1 MEKFLIEG
9 GYSLK
14 GQVSVSGNK
23 NEALPV
29 IAACL
34 LAEETVVLE
43 NVPRIGDVEIML
55 SIIDDLGAQIQ
66 EISKNEIAICCK
78 NLKNIELDKEKCASL
93 RASILLAGPLLAR
106 FGSVKLP
113 PPGGDVI
120 GRRRLDTHFL
130 IFRELGANI
139 ESEKNYL
146 IESKELFGKDI
157 FLDEPS
163 VTATENALMTAVLAK
178 GETIL
183 RNAACE
189 PHVSGLANMLV
200 SMGAQISGIG
210 TNILKI
216 SGIEKLCGTKH
227 KIGSDYLE
235 IGSLISLAAVTNSE
249 IKIENVD
256 TFDLNVIDSTYRKLG
271 IHFQISNNE
280 VFVPADQPLRIQS
293 DFSGD
298 IPKIYDGPWPAFP
311 SDLMSISIVTA
322 TQANGTVLFFE
333 KMYES
338 RLFFVDYLIAM
349 GAKIVLCDPHRI
361 VIVGPSQLFGSRLQ
375 SPDIRAGMSLIIAAL
390 CAEGESSIY
399 NIKQIDRGYEN
410 LEQKLQQL
418 GAKIRRVV
426 E

>member
-1 MEKFLIEG
+1 MQKFLIEG
-9 GYSLK
+9 GFSLK
-14 GQVSVSGNK
+14 GSVSVSGNK
-23 NEALPV
+23 NEALPA

-34 LAEETVVLE
+34 LTDETVILQ

-55 SIIDDLGAQIQ
+55 SIIDELGAEIP
-66 EISKNEIAICCK
+66 EISSNEISISCK
-78 NLKNIELDKEKCASL
+78 NLKNIELEKKKCAAL
-93 RASILLAGPLLAR
+93 RASILLAGHLLAR

-130 IFRELGANI
+130 IFQELGAKIKLEN
-139 ESEKNYL
+139 NY
-146 IESKELFGKDI
+146 IIQSNELVGKDI

-163 VTATENALMTAVLAK
+163 VTATENALMAAVLAK
-178 GETIL
+178 GKTIL

-200 SMGAQISGIG
+200 SMGAQITGIG

-216 SGIEKLCGTKH
+216 EGVNKLSGTEHT
-227 KIGSDYLE
+227 IGSDYLE

-249 IKIENVD
+249 IKIKNVD
-256 TFDLNVIDSTYRKLG
+256 TFDLNVIESTYRKLG
-271 IHFQISNNE
+271 IQFQILNNE
-280 VFVPADQPLRIQS
+280 VYVPAGQKLEIQS

-311 SDLMSISIVTA
+311 SDLMSISIVSA

-338 RLFFVDYLIAM
+338 RMFFVDYLISM
-349 GAKIVLCDPHRI
+349 GASIVLCDPHR
-361 VIVGPSQLFGSRLQ
+361 VVVVGPSQLYGSKMQ
-375 SPDIRAGMSLIIAAL
+375 SPDIRAGMALIIAAL
-390 CAEGESSIY
+390 CAKGESTIY

-410 LEQKLQQL
+410 LEEKLQSI
-418 GAKIRRVV
+418 GAKIRRVSG
-426 E
+426 